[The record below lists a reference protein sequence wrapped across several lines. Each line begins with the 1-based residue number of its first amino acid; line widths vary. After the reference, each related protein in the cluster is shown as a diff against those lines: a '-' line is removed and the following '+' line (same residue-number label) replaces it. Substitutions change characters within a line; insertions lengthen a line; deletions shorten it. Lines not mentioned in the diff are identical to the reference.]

1 MTTIETVV
9 AEASPEPV
17 DLRDRAALV
26 ALIQT
31 GALSQ
36 AVRVAAELKLADL
49 LAAGPK
55 PAAELAQATE
65 TDLPSLRRLLRA
77 LASLGCCAETEDG
90 AFALTPRG
98 ALLRSHAA
106 DSLRSWI
113 LWSCKYQW
121 PVWEDLLHSVK
132 TGESARNRITGTDGF
147 GHLVRDPEAAVVF
160 NDAMVEVTRLIA
172 DEVVR
177 NYDFSK
183 ARRIVDVGGGFGALL
198 AAVLHANPGVHGVL
212 FDLPHAIEGARTQL
226 ARSSLAQRCD
236 LVAGDFFQSIPGGAD
251 VYLLKSIIHDWDD
264 ERSAVILANCRRAL
278 AADGRV
284 LLVERLMPERMDASP
299 YHRATAWSDLAMLIG
314 SGGRERTER
323 EFNALFEAARL
334 RMARV
339 IPTSLDYF
347 ILEALPR

>member
-147 GHLVRDPEAAVVF
+147 GHLVR
-160 NDAMVEVTRLIA
+160 
-172 DEVVR
+172 
-177 NYDFSK
+177 
-183 ARRIVDVGGGFGALL
+183 
-198 AAVLHANPGVHGVL
+198 
-212 FDLPHAIEGARTQL
+212 
-226 ARSSLAQRCD
+226 
-236 LVAGDFFQSIPGGAD
+236 
-251 VYLLKSIIHDWDD
+251 
-264 ERSAVILANCRRAL
+264 
-278 AADGRV
+278 
-284 LLVERLMPERMDASP
+284 
-299 YHRATAWSDLAMLIG
+299 G
-314 SGGRERTER
+314 SGRARERTPGFPASRPGKEP
-323 EFNALFEAARL
+323 FPGIA
-334 RMARV
+334 
-339 IPTSLDYF
+339 
-347 ILEALPR
+347 